1 MGATLISVLPI
12 LAVYLFAQKYF
23 IEGVQNTGIK

>member
-1 MGATLISVLPI
+1 ISVIPI

-23 IEGVQNTGIK
+23 IQGMAMSGMKE